1 MRHFVLVGSGIAALS
16 AAEAIR
22 GVDAAA
28 RITLVSD
35 EPGPFYSRP
44 GLAYLL
50 AGALPER
57 QLSIRSRADVSALR
71 IERIDARVHQVF
83 PALHEVRFTDGRVL
97 GYDRLLIATGA
108 SSIAPGFPGA
118 DLDGVVGLDGVDDAR
133 ALVTRAKKARTAVVV
148 GGGSTAIELA
158 EGLQARGVETHY
170 FLRGDRYWA
179 RVLDPEESALV
190 EAGVSRTR
198 VTMHRRTEI
207 VRALGRNGRV
217 VAVETNRGDA
227 LKCQLIAVAIG
238 VRPRVTLAREAGLEV
253 DRGIVVNERMETSA
267 VDVYAA
273 GDVAQVFDPVLGRA
287 VLDTLW
293 SAAMEQGRAA
303 GLNMAGMPTVFHRHV
318 ALNVTRLADII
329 TTVIGDVGGIDDP
342 DLITITRG
350 QSEAWS
356 GAGTGISVVRH
367 DASDRIRIHL
377 NGRTIL
383 GAVIMGDQALSLPL
397 TRIIAERVDITPI
410 RDALVERPEA
420 LASTLLDFWHSLH
433 PWEHAPYDH
442 HARLAH

>member
-1 MRHFVLVGSGIAALS
+1 MRHHVLVGSGIAALS

-22 GVDAAA
+22 GVDARA

-50 AGALPER
+50 TGAVPER
-57 QLSIRSRADVSALR
+57 QLSIRSKAEVSALH
-71 IERIDARVHQVF
+71 IERINARVQQVL
-83 PALHEVRFTDGRVL
+83 PARHELRFTNGRML

-108 SSIAPGFPGA
+108 SSIAPAFPGA
-118 DLDGVVGLDGVDDAR
+118 DLDGVVALDGVDDAR
-133 ALVTRAKKARTAVVV
+133 DFVGRAKKAQTAVVV

-179 RVLDPEESALV
+179 RVLDEEESALV

-198 VTMHRRTEI
+198 VTVHRRTEI

-217 VAVETNRGDA
+217 VAVETNRGDT

-238 VRPRVTLAREAGLEV
+238 VRPRVALAREAGLEV
-253 DRGIVVNERMETSA
+253 DRGVVVNERMETSA
-267 VDVYAA
+267 DDVYAA

-303 GLNMAGMPTVFHRHV
+303 GLNMAGIPTVFHRHV
-318 ALNVTRLADII
+318 AINVTQLADIVI
-329 TTVIGDVGGIDDP
+329 TVIGDVGGIDDP
-342 DLITITRG
+342 DLVTITRG
-350 QSEAWS
+350 QSEAWA

-367 DASDRIRIHL
+367 DTSDRIRIHL
-377 NGRTIL
+377 DGRTIL
-383 GAVIMGDQALSLPL
+383 GAVILGDQALSLPL
-397 TRIIAERVDITPI
+397 TRLIAERADITSL
-410 RDALVERPEA
+410 RDALIEHPEA

-442 HARLAH
+442 HARVAD